1 PGPRLELGVALYSS
15 SKTRNLGREE
25 EPMSG
30 EREKRS
36 FWDRLF
42 SIEYHSARE
51 ERVIEYITHRLGEGA
66 GLQEILGE
74 EYVRRN
80 ASPAEV
86 DEICSNPRLVEAAR
100 ERMEQDF
107 GSEELDPTRRPH

>member
-1 PGPRLELGVALYSS
+1 VLGRGAILASEGPRP
-15 SKTRNLGREE
+15 GREE
-25 EPMSG
+25 EPMSD

-51 ERVIEYITHRLGEGA
+51 EKVIEYIIHRLGEGA
-66 GLQEILGE
+66 SLQEIVHE

-80 ASPAEV
+80 ASPVEV
-86 DEICSNPRLVEAAR
+86 EEICSNPRLVEAAR
-100 ERMEQDF
+100 ERMQQDF
-107 GSEELDPTRRPH
+107 SSEELDPTRRP

>member
-1 PGPRLELGVALYSS
+1 
-15 SKTRNLGREE
+15 
-25 EPMSG
+25 MSA

-51 ERVIEYITHRLGEGA
+51 EMVIEYIIHRLGEGA
-66 GLQEILGE
+66 SLQEILQE

-80 ASPAEV
+80 ASPVEV
-86 DEICSNPRLVEAAR
+86 EEICSNPRLVEAAR
-100 ERMEQDF
+100 ERMQQDF
-107 GSEELDPTRRPH
+107 SSEELDPTRHP